1 MHCMTLISGSSGEGD
16 GWSYGSCVQPQ
27 NQGHRNHGAPGQGQ
41 TSFSPVDCCVY
52 QNVPCVIDYILCFLQ
67 KGNSKIVDSCN
78 LPLTGKNCVDM
89 IITDKVRLQI
99 WLNSN

>member
-1 MHCMTLISGSSGEGD
+1 MKGMGGAMDLVSSHKTKVIVTMEHQD
-16 GWSYGSCVQPQ
+16 KV
-27 NQGHRNHGAPGQGQ
+27 RLA
-41 TSFSPVDCCVY
+41 SPRMIAAFIRI
-52 QNVPCVIDYILCFLQ
+52 PCVIDYILCFLQ